1 MLANISFRT
10 KLLYLLLTSILGCLI
25 VTAVSLQGLKTQESS
40 SEKFERLTSVDKNL
54 SSLVITLMDEYES
67 LSAINDQ
74 TYSDFME
81 QMSAN
86 YQKSVNTLSSDIQLI
101 DDTETQKNLQNITEA
116 LNQYHDAL
124 TLVINQRQKVGFSSS
139 SGLKAEVATL
149 GESTLSLISFLSLIK
164 QEFLP
169 VREAENIFIFE
180 PSDENKQL
188 FMERYEKF
196 HNRVSTFGLLEQFGA
211 DLDTYFASI
220 TNFDKESQKLNELQ
234 SSFLDIK
241 NAFNATRKDT
251 VDYMQNVVK
260 QAREEAKASA
270 TQARFGLIVVSAIVA
285 ILSALMV
292 VGIGRNVKNTLSQ
305 IIKDLI
311 KVKDGD
317 LTARLHVNHKR
328 NDEFDSL
335 CSSVNEMTTGL
346 RSVIGEVVDTTQ
358 GVNNMVTELN
368 TSVTNIAQ
376 SNRSVSEQTNSLA
389 AATEEISTTIS
400 SISNTTEDLSKQS
413 QNTYESAKVG
423 SDTIKGALSNLSST
437 IDVVNITSKQLNEL
451 GQLSKD
457 IDSVISMIN
466 DLANQTNLLALN
478 AAIEAARAGEAG
490 RGFSVVA
497 DEVRSLAEKTV
508 DATAKITDIVST
520 IQSSTQAAIETMHNG
535 QESLHAIEE
544 FSEKAESAIRE
555 IELNAQTSSS
565 SSIDMARSIQEVAK
579 TAIHMSEEMDKIAQ
593 QLQRD
598 NNYINSIE
606 GNTSDIHSQVAN
618 LDKKTSLFTTK

>member
-40 SEKFERLTSVDKNL
+40 SEKFEQLTSVDKNL
-54 SSLVITLMDEYES
+54 SSLVLALMDEYES

-74 TYSDFME
+74 TYSGFME
-81 QMSAN
+81 QMHTN
-86 YQKSVNTLSSDIQLI
+86 YQESVNILSSDIQLI

-139 SGLKAEVATL
+139 SGLKAEVTTL
-149 GESTLSLISFLSLIK
+149 GESTLSLVSFLSLIK

-180 PSDENKQL
+180 PSAENKQI

-196 HNRVSTFGLLEQFGA
+196 HERVSTFGLLEQFGA
-211 DLDTYFASI
+211 DLDTYFSSI
-220 TNFDKESQKLNELQ
+220 TNFDKESQKLNDLQ
-234 SSFLDIK
+234 SSFLSVRE
-241 NAFNATRKDT
+241 AFNATRKDT

-305 IIKDLI
+305 IITDLI

-335 CSSVNEMTTGL
+335 CRSVNEMTTGL

-368 TSVTNIAQ
+368 TSVTNIAH

-389 AATEEISTTIS
+389 TATEEISTTIS

-423 SDTIKGALSNLSST
+423 SETIKGALSNLSST
-437 IDVVNITSKQLNEL
+437 IDVVNTTSKQLNEL

-520 IQSSTQAAIETMHNG
+520 IQSSTQAAIKTMHNG